1 MILFLTEPEED
12 YLSDSILHGLRKIYG
27 QNVIDYPKCE
37 PLYDNCNAKI
47 FKNIRGNGFTL
58 YKTLPDIEIDRYHIL
73 EKIKNNYFDYI
84 FFGNIQR
91 LYHYFIEILP
101 YLNPQ
106 KTILLDGEDTP
117 SIAPYSGKW
126 WRNSNSL
133 LISKAH
139 KKFFYFK
146 REWTPETYNYRNYKL
161 IPKNISNIL
170 YKNLKINKISFSIPD
185 EKIIKNKV
193 KKQKLFTNHIVDKEV
208 SVYLNAK
215 YTYCYDNEV
224 DYYDDLQISKFG
236 ITTKRA
242 GWDCLRHYEMAA
254 NGCVLCFKDLN
265 KKPENC
271 APHGLSRIN
280 SITYNNINDLIN
292 KINSLSEEDYEN
304 LRIESLKWAHSK
316 SSIAMAKYIIN
327 TVEAYIQC

>member
-1 MILFLTEPEED
+1 MILFLTNPEED
-12 YLSDSILHGLRKIYG
+12 YLSDSIRHGLRKIYG
-27 QNVIDYPKCE
+27 ANVVDYPKCE

-139 KKFFYFK
+139 NKFFYFK
-146 REWTPETYNYRNYKL
+146 REWTPETYIYRNYKL
-161 IPKNISNIL
+161 IPKIISNIL
-170 YKNLKINKISFSIPD
+170 YKKLKIYKISFSIPN
-185 EKIIKNKV
+185 EKIIINKV
-193 KKQKLFTNHIVDKEV
+193 IKQKLFTNHIVDKEAA
-208 SVYLNAK
+208 LKFNAK
-215 YTYCYDNEV
+215 NTYCYDNEI
-224 DYYDDLQISKFG
+224 DYYNDLQISKFG

-265 KKPENC
+265 NKPQNC
-271 APHGLSRIN
+271 APHGLTSLN
-280 SITYNNINDLIN
+280 SITYSSIHDLTN
-292 KINSLSEEDYEN
+292 KINSLSDHDYEN
-304 LRIESLKWAHSK
+304 LRSETIKWAISNSTTKIVQYIFDIVNKSK
-316 SSIAMAKYIIN
+316 
-327 TVEAYIQC
+327 